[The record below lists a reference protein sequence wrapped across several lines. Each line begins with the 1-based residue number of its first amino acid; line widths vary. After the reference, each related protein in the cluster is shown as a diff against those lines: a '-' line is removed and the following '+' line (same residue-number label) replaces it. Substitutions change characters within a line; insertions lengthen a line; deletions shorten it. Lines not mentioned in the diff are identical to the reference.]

1 MIKGNFFFWKS
12 WKFSRTRAPLQPSR
26 RRKTDIHFFYYFI
39 SVEDSIYIFLLQFL
53 LSMIK
58 GNFFFWKSWKFSR
71 EREREKGGSAARTVL
86 FSNCPPSIVVALLYY
101 SRTRKDE
108 YKERERSLDDLHA
121 CSGGEGGGVAALTDG
136 SCATTPPEISSS
148 DCSPKKFLRLP
159 SILLIASE

>member
-1 MIKGNFFFWKS
+1 
-12 WKFSRTRAPLQPSR
+12 
-26 RRKTDIHFFYYFI
+26 
-39 SVEDSIYIFLLQFL
+39 
-53 LSMIK
+53 MIK

-159 SILLIASE
+159 SILLIARERERERERVCVCVCERERERERGLDCELISFIHAGYIGGKFSTGGK